1 MKHAA
6 IVVAILFASSSAR
19 ADDDSTE
26 DDFDPLMFQLGIGF
40 AARQDHD
47 ATFDGTIRFGK
58 VWGMGHHTY
67 LGGFGEVHTFG
78 FSSAEI
84 SFGPQLQYA
93 FGDLPR
99 LQLRGGIG
107 GGGDG
112 LVALAGVQLGTGF
125 IGATVTGRR
134 NLDTDEMSLSVNIE
148 VQPLMIALAA
158 VFGGLD

>member
-26 DDFDPLMFQLGIGF
+26 DDFDPLMFQIGIGF
-40 AARQDHD
+40 AAREHHD

-58 VWGMGHHTY
+58 VWGTGHHTY

-78 FSSAEI
+78 FSTAEI
-84 SFGPQLQYA
+84 AFGPQLQVA
-93 FGDLPR
+93 LGDLSR
-99 LQLRGGIG
+99 LQLRGGLG

-112 LVALAGVQLGTGF
+112 LVALAGLQLGHGF
-125 IGATVTGRR
+125 IGGTVTGRR

-158 VFGGLD
+158 MFGGLD